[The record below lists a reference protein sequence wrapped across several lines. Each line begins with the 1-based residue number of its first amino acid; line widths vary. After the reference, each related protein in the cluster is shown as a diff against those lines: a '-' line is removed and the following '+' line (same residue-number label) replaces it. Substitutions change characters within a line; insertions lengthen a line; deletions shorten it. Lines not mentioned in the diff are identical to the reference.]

1 MKALKFQDPPRQ
13 IKNTF
18 LYFIH
23 TPDKQVNFILCSKF
37 HKNYV
42 KSFNESNTITNH
54 NEYPIKIKSSNVSVQ
69 RTNHN

>member
-1 MKALKFQDPPRQ
+1 MKALKFQNPPRQ

-18 LYFIH
+18 LYFTH
-23 TPDKQVNFILCSKF
+23 TPNKQVSFIFYSKF

-42 KSFNESNTITNH
+42 KSFHESNTITNH

-69 RTNHN
+69 